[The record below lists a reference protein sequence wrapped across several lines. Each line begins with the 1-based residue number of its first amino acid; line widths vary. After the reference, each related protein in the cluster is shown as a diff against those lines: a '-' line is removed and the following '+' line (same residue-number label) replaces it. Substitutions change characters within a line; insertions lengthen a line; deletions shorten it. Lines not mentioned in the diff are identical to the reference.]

1 MKGKYVL
8 LSHKFNS
15 KMISVIVPV
24 YNVEKY
30 LHQCVNS
37 LLIQTYK
44 DFEIILVDDGSTD
57 SSGIIC
63 DDYAKNNFNIRVIH
77 KKNQGLG
84 LARNTGLQH
93 ASGEYV
99 TFIDSDD
106 YADKHLLE
114 DLYNGIIETNVDV
127 CIGGFKKVADSGQ
140 VLYEEKYDEQYF
152 IHDNTTN
159 KAFIKMLGS
168 LPSKHD
174 SIRMSV
180 WNVLYK
186 LSIIKDNNIQFPS
199 ERELISEDLIFDF
212 YYYQYVKKCKLLNN
226 SNYYY
231 RANPTSL
238 TMSYRKDR
246 LERTIVF
253 YKHLSKLMKKSNY
266 SKESFLRFKKLI
278 FIYIRMCIKQEK
290 SRISNLN
297 FFKSLSNIKLICSNK
312 DLIQIVNSYPVEKLG
327 FKQRIFIMCIKYKLT
342 IILYFL
348 T

>member
-1 MKGKYVL
+1 
-8 LSHKFNS
+8 
-15 KMISVIVPV
+15 MISVIVPV

-30 LHQCVNS
+30 INQCVDS
-37 LLIQTYK
+37 LLVQTYK
-44 DFEIILVDDGSTD
+44 NFEVILVDDGSTD

-63 DDYAKNNFNIRVIH
+63 DNYAKNNPNIRVIH
-77 KKNQGLG
+77 KENQGLG
-84 LARNTGLQH
+84 LARNTGLQY
-93 ASGEYV
+93 ALGEYV

-114 DLYNGIIETNVDV
+114 DLYSGIIEKDVDV
-127 CIGGFKKVADSGQ
+127 CIGGFKKITDSGNI
-140 VLYEEKYDEQYF
+140 LYEEKYDIQYYSE
-152 IHDNTTN
+152 NMKTN
-159 KAFIKMLGS
+159 SAFIKMLGS
-168 LPSKHD
+168 LPNKHD

-212 YYYQYVKKCKLLNN
+212 YYYQYVKRFKLLNN

-246 LERTIVF
+246 LEKTIIF
-253 YKHLSKLMKKSNY
+253 YKHLSNLMKESNY
-266 SKESFLRFKKLI
+266 SKEAFLRLKKLI

-290 SRISNLN
+290 TNISNLN
-297 FFKSLSNIKLICSNK
+297 FFKSLSNIKRICNNN
-312 DLIQIVNSYPVEKLG
+312 DLIQIINDYPVNKLG
-327 FKQRIFIMCIKYKLT
+327 FKQRIFIICIKYKLT